1 MANWITQ
8 DRIKVKVSSIDG
20 TWTGISGLEAEREVQ
35 SRRPGAGEEKV
46 TVATSI
52 NPSDVTITRMF
63 NADTDVDL
71 VKRLYNDRSAFSGS
85 NITVTYLDEDGNAIP
100 GKEIVHTGCAVKS
113 WAEPEGDS
121 DGSDVGVLSITWTRT
136 GVQ

>member
-1 MANWITQ
+1 MTNWITQ

-20 TWTGISGLEAEREVQ
+20 TWTGISVLEAEREVQ

-46 TVATSI
+46 TIATGM
-52 NPSDVTITRMF
+52 NLSDVTITRLF

-71 VKRLYNDRSAFSGS
+71 VKRLYKGALAGS
-85 NITVTYLDEDGNAIP
+85 TITVTYLDEDGNAIP
-100 GKEIVHTGCAVKS
+100 GKSIVHTGCAVKS
-113 WAEPEGDS
+113 FAEPEGDS

-136 GVQ
+136 GVK

>member
-8 DRIKVKVSSIDG
+8 DRIKVTVDTIAG

-35 SRRPGAGEEKV
+35 SRRPGAGEDKV
-46 TVATSI
+46 TISTSL
-52 NPSDVTITRMF
+52 NPGDVTITRMF

-71 VKRLYNDRSAFSGS
+71 VKSLYKGAYAGS

-100 GKEIVHTGCAVKS
+100 GKWITHTGCAVKS
-113 WAEPEGDS
+113 FAEPEGDS

-136 GVQ
+136 GVA